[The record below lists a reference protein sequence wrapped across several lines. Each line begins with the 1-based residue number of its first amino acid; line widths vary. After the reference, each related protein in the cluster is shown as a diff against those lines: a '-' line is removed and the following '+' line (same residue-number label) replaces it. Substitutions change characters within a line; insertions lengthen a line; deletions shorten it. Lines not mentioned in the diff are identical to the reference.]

1 MKAYKRLIPLL
12 LSAGLIGCSS
22 TTSVQR
28 ADQSE
33 SGFDPVLYN
42 GSTTILREDVPDSD
56 AYRVFQKGGS
66 GFVTLNNV
74 RAKAEK
80 RADEFCARKSQVV
93 ELVRT
98 TTSVAPHLL
107 GNFPRV
113 EIVFTCILIESEA
126 PIAKEA
132 SSVDYDQLRE
142 LKSLLDEGVITQD
155 EYNREKGEILS
166 R

>member
-1 MKAYKRLIPLL
+1 MELL
-12 LSAGLIGCSS
+12 PFQAVSS
-22 TTSVQR
+22 TTPVEK
-28 ADQSE
+28 ADQSD
-33 SGFDPVLYN
+33 SNFNPLVYN
-42 GSTTILREDVPDSD
+42 GSTSILREDIPDSE

-93 ELVRT
+93 EVIRQ
-98 TTSVAPHLL
+98 TTSVPPHLV

-113 EIVFTCILIESEA
+113 EIVFACVPPAEGASAKSEFQGD
-126 PIAKEA
+126 
-132 SSVDYDQLRE
+132 DYDQLRK
-142 LKSLLDEGVITQD
+142 LKALLDEGVITQD
-155 EYNREKGEILS
+155 EYDREKAEILN